1 MGTTILQVVLTI
13 GAVWSIAALSA
24 KLARKSAELEQAKRE
39 DAERE
44 KVENMVDSVA
54 DLPADNVR
62 QRLQDIGRQE

>member
-62 QRLQDIGRQE
+62 QRLQNLGHKD

>member
-54 DLPADNVR
+54 DLPADNVH

>member
-24 KLARKSAELEQAKRE
+24 KLARKSAELAQAKRE

-44 KVENMVDSVA
+44 KVEQIIDNVA
-54 DLPADNVR
+54 DLPADDLR
-62 QRLQDIGRQE
+62 QRLQNLGHKD